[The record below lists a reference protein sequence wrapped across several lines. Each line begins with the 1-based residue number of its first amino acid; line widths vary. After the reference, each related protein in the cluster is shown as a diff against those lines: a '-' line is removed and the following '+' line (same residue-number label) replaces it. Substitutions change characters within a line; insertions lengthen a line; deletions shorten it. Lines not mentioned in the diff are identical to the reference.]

1 VRASPPYNCD
11 VSSLS
16 SGVHEH
22 ANFIL
27 PKNPGIDGLD
37 DEHALQNAP
46 IDERNSEERL
56 VGILTGFPKIFEAR
70 MVLHL
75 LDCNRA
81 HFLRHQAREP
91 LMDRH
96 AQCTADEVQG

>member
-1 VRASPPYNCD
+1 
-11 VSSLS
+11 
-16 SGVHEH
+16 
-22 ANFIL
+22 
-27 PKNPGIDGLD
+27 
-37 DEHALQNAP
+37 
-46 IDERNSEERL
+46 
-56 VGILTGFPKIFEAR
+56 